1 MKKLVLTIA
10 VVLLGLAVN
19 AQQSGYVTVENQ
31 NGSKSYEKI
40 RVNAQ
45 QSLPFVYQG
54 DTLGY
59 VTLENQNEYNEFNE
73 IIIDKRISD
82 SLFNEIK
89 DLYVTYYVTYS
100 FNIQKEDKNAKIRR
114 QIMVMDSQN
123 INDYSSGVYLIQSG
137 KLRNGSIAVVLA
149 LAGVSLLTPLPVV
162 AYLIGGGI
170 SLGLQIVSNNKL
182 IKAGL
187 TSKK

>member
-10 VVLLGLAVN
+10 VVLLGLA
-19 AQQSGYVTVENQ
+19 
-31 NGSKSYEKI
+31 
-40 RVNAQ
+40 VNAQ

-82 SLFNEIK
+82 SLFNEIE

-123 INDYSSGVYLIQSG
+123 INDYSSGIYLIQSG
-137 KLRNGSIAVVLA
+137 KLRNGSIVVVLA
-149 LAGVSLLTPLPVV
+149 LVGVSLINPIPAAIWVV
-162 AYLIGGGI
+162 GGGI
-170 SLGLQIVSNNKL
+170 SLGLQIASNNKL

-187 TSKK
+187 ASEK

>member
-100 FNIQKEDKNAKIRR
+100 FNIQKEDKIAEMKKQSR
-114 QIMVMDSQN
+114 
-123 INDYSSGVYLIQSG
+123 GGYLIQSG
-137 KLRNGSIAVVLA
+137 KLRNGSIVVVLA
-149 LAGVSLLTPLPVV
+149 LVGVSLINPIPAAIWVV
-162 AYLIGGGI
+162 GGGI
-170 SLGLQIVSNNKL
+170 SLGLQIASNNKL

-187 TSKK
+187 ASEK

>member
-10 VVLLGLAVN
+10 VVLLGLA
-19 AQQSGYVTVENQ
+19 
-31 NGSKSYEKI
+31 
-40 RVNAQ
+40 VNAQ

-100 FNIQKEDKNAKIRR
+100 FNIQKENKNAKIRK

-123 INDYSSGVYLIQSG
+123 INDYSSGIYLIQSG
-137 KLRNGSIAVVLA
+137 KLRNGSIVVVLA
-149 LAGVSLLTPLPVV
+149 LVGVSLINPIPAAIWVV
-162 AYLIGGGI
+162 GGGI
-170 SLGLQIVSNNKL
+170 SLGLQIASNNKL

-187 TSKK
+187 ASEK